1 MVKYGILEAKGFE
14 VIHNSQG
21 WRIAE
26 HAYEESVN
34 GIPSFVNWGRHL
46 DSEEAFLLLCGKGW
60 LVTSTDGSDYEIHPL
75 KDGELQ
81 LVETAERHAIL
92 LAEGARALIVEN
104 QDMSNSVTEPIE
116 KELAAKILEEIAK
129 MG

>member
-1 MVKYGILEAKGFE
+1 MLKFGIMEAKGFE

-26 HAYEESVN
+26 HAFEENVN
-34 GIPSFVNWGRHL
+34 GISSFVNWGRHM

-60 LVTSTDGSDYEIHPL
+60 LVTSADGNDYEIHPL
-75 KDGELQ
+75 KDGEMQ
-81 LVETAERHAIL
+81 LVQVAERHAIL
-92 LAEGARALIVEN
+92 LEEGARALIVEN
-104 QDMSNSVTEPIE
+104 QDMSNSVTEPMGA
-116 KELAAKILEEIAK
+116 ELAEKILSEIKK